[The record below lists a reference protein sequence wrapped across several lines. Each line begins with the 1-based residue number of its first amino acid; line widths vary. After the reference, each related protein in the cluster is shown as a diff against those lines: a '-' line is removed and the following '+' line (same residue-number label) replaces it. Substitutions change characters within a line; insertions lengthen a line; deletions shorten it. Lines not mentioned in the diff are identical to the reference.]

1 MSLPTPNINAPSSK
15 AAGLRDRRNF
25 SKGMSFDDKLRTPP
39 ELIGCR
45 HIDAANR
52 SANDMEQ
59 VAKICRT
66 ILGDQSLEPQRV
78 AQAAT
83 RGTRDVLRYG
93 TEQ

>member
-1 MSLPTPNINAPSSK
+1 
-15 AAGLRDRRNF
+15 
-25 SKGMSFDDKLRTPP
+25 
-39 ELIGCR
+39 
-45 HIDAANR
+45 
-52 SANDMEQ
+52 MEQ